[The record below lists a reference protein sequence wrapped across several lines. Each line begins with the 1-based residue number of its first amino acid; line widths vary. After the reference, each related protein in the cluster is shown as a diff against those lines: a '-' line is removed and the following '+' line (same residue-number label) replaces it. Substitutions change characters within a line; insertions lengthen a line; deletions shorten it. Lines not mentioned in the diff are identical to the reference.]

1 MDIVCYWCSFLK
13 GRMVAY
19 QILRDVL
26 KGYISYCSWCLF
38 KFHFSILPIKV
49 EYMFNLGWAGEVEV
63 INYMMKCDNYKD
75 LRFVRSKY
83 WIHWLLIM
91 VKMEVYHHTRH
102 SKSFTVPI
110 NRSMLDLLI
119 FCYMTSWF
127 LGVCSYRKDTSRLV
141 DSCNCFTCQN
151 HTRAYLN
158 HLLNVHEMLA
168 QILLEM

>member
-1 MDIVCYWCSFLK
+1 MAIVCYWCSFLK

-83 WIHWLLIM
+83 WIGYWLWLKWRFI
-91 VKMEVYHHTRH
+91 TIPD
-102 SKSFTVPI
+102 TP
-110 NRSMLDLLI
+110 NRSLYPSTDPCWI
-119 FCYMTSWF
+119 CWF
-127 LGVCSYRKDTSRLV
+127 SAIWLHDFWVFVPTGRIR
-141 DSCNCFTCQN
+141 
-151 HTRAYLN
+151 HG
-158 HLLNVHEMLA
+158 
-168 QILLEM
+168 